1 MSLHKKKE
9 NQDMKIIASLNG
21 IPLATAALRDH
32 GLLTANVLSLRRN
45 PARQLAARDENLLV
59 PELRFRLGGV
69 RQSEEGD
76 TGFTVIECPLATGDR
91 LELVLRPESGESE
104 AILVPPREIILPA
117 EAPRLEIG
125 VAGRQSLLVGQPGYG
140 MISALLIWARRHPAR
155 TRGGELPAHQ
165 LQLQL
170 AAQDSNAPDL
180 TVQHHWHNPALSP
193 VDVISIGL
201 LPAGEFA
208 APTESREHWH

>member
-1 MSLHKKKE
+1 
-9 NQDMKIIASLNG
+9 MKIIASLNG
-21 IPLATAALRDH
+21 TALAVAALAGH

-45 PARQLAARDENLLV
+45 PARQLAVRDDTLLV

-69 RQSEEGD
+69 RQDDEGE
-76 TGFTVIECPLATGDR
+76 TGFTVIECPLALGDC
-91 LELVLRPESGESE
+91 LELVLKPETGDCE
-104 AILVPPREIILPA
+104 AVSVPARQIVLPT

-140 MISALLIWARRHPAR
+140 MISALLVWAHRHPAR
-155 TRGGELPAHQ
+155 RQRAGGGELPAQQ

-170 AAQDSNAPDL
+170 AAQDNNASDV

-193 VDVISIGL
+193 VDVIAISVL
-201 LPAGEFA
+201 AAGEYA
-208 APTESREHWH
+208 TPTESREHWH